1 MTGGTP
7 PTPAPREPYSGP
19 DPQPASAG
27 PETEPVTEPGPA
39 AVEAVLWDTLD
50 DLRRQGR
57 DLRAALSDVALLLR
71 AAATDRARHVLGRRA
86 EALAARVGAVDL
98 RRAAVML
105 ELLGD
110 DGIDADRY
118 VEALRDEARAIRPA
132 PGAQG

>member
-1 MTGGTP
+1 MTGNAP
-7 PTPAPREPYSGP
+7 PAPKP
-19 DPQPASAG
+19 
-27 PETEPVTEPGPA
+27 EPVAEPSPA
-39 AVEAVLWDTLD
+39 DVEAVLWDTLD

-71 AAATDRARHVLGRRA
+71 ATATDRARRVLARRA

-98 RRAAVML
+98 RRAAVMR

-110 DGIDADRY
+110 DGIDAARY

-132 PGAQG
+132 PGTQG

>member
-1 MTGGTP
+1 MTGNTP
-7 PTPAPREPYSGP
+7 PTPEPS
-19 DPQPASAG
+19 
-27 PETEPVTEPGPA
+27 PA

-71 AAATDRARHVLGRRA
+71 ATATDHARHVLERRV
-86 EALAARVGAVDL
+86 ETLGARLDAVDL
-98 RRAAVML
+98 RRGAVMR

-118 VEALRDEARAIRPA
+118 VEVLRDEARAIRRA
-132 PGAQG
+132 GGAQG